1 VTRVL
6 VADDDTSVRDIVTTV
21 LEIIGGWE
29 AEAVEDGA
37 DALARLSDDTRPLP
51 DLVVLD
57 VMMPRL
63 DGLAVLAWIRE
74 HEYLYDLPVVLLTAR
89 AGQAD
94 ETAGWHQGCD
104 AFVAKPF
111 EPMHLVEVVE
121 TTLAAG
127 PELRIARRRQRLQEL
142 LSAP

>member
-1 VTRVL
+1 MTRVL
-6 VADDDTSVRDIVTTV
+6 VVDDDPSVRDIVTTV
-21 LEIIGGWE
+21 LEVVGGWE
-29 AEAVEDGA
+29 TEAVEDGA
-37 DALARLSDDTRPLP
+37 DALARLSDDDRHVP
-51 DLVVLD
+51 DILVLD

-94 ETAGWHQGCD
+94 ETTGWHHGCD
-104 AFVAKPF
+104 AFLSKPF
-111 EPMHLVEVVE
+111 EPTHLVDVVE

-127 PELRIARRRQRLQEL
+127 PELRIARRQQRLQEL
-142 LSAP
+142 LAPR